1 MSKRYHFIA
10 KYGTTKMLD
19 DEMDRQMADPERKNM
34 NTGEGMAAP
43 KFLKM
48 AFHHNKAN
56 LSAKFVNNAYKQGD
70 ESMMVNAAS
79 HPLLSHENLA
89 DAVKYPYHHLQTAAI
104 MHHNVTDDQLKHLTQ
119 HGESQY
125 VRQLAAKRLKD
136 SPERRAEDS
145 ARWYGIV
152 THT

>member
-43 KFLKM
+43 KFLSM

-70 ESMMVNAAS
+70 EQMMCNACA
-79 HPLLSHENLA
+79 HPLISHENLH
-89 DAVKYPYHHLQTAAI
+89 DAAHYPYSMLQTTAA
-104 MHHNVTDDQLKHLTQ
+104 MHKNVTDEMLTHMAN
-119 HGESQY
+119 HGESEY
-125 VRQLAAKRLKD
+125 VRKLASSRLKMSPEKRLQD
-136 SPERRAEDS
+136 STA
-145 ARWYGIV
+145 WHKYG
-152 THT
+152 T